1 MDTILPYILIPFF
14 LFWVISWN
22 LPEVSFLNR
31 IAKAFSFIPLWLGL
45 SQSWQLFSPNP
56 RRQNA
61 ILIASIIYDDGSEY
75 QWGDS
80 SFQGISHFKAFCEL
94 RKRRWMLNL
103 MSEKTPFLK
112 RSFAEYLAHNL
123 SHPNNPVAVVLLRRI
138 SSPIALSSPTAFIG
152 TTSEIIFRWHRDN
165 ANSQLNV

>member
-1 MDTILPYILIPFF
+1 MDTILPYLLIPFF

-22 LPEVSFLNR
+22 LPESSFLNR
-31 IAKAFSFIPLWLGL
+31 IAKLFSFIPIWLGL

-94 RKRRWMLNL
+94 RKRRWILNV

-112 RSFAEYLAHNL
+112 QSFAKHLARYH
-123 SHPNNPVAVVLLRRI
+123 SRPNNPVSVILLRRI
-138 SSPIALSSPTAFIG
+138 SSPITLSNSTLSIRA
-152 TTSEIIFRWHRDN
+152 TSEIIYRWHRDDAN
-165 ANSQLNV
+165 AE